1 MKRIKLLTALSIGVL
16 ASSSGM
22 IQAGAALYTFNVD
35 FSTKEVVNFNDFRP
49 TYSIDTYDLTAS
61 IITRFAGTYF
71 FDSCPTAFTV
81 NVTYNAYARLNGAGT
96 IYQLGIANLPD
107 FVCST
112 TPQTYSA
119 TITTPMNSLIVG
131 NIMQDDTNY
140 SRFYGDLFFAQTAAT
155 SGRIMTL
162 RNYEVSYIL
171 EYDFDTTYLFN
182 FFLSDTRFANAF
194 RSGSWNKRS
203 DSITNVDYVFTTA
216 GNDEY
221 RIINTDVLNNLGNL
235 RKKYAVNY
243 NDEFFRGISVGA
255 KIARRYSTEPPF
267 DTDLLTMAAS
277 GTAVITDQYD
287 YYFLNT
293 SNFAQAIVD
302 APIINFTEENCSGG
316 FLDVN
321 VGCYVNNALAYIVND
336 APVIS
341 DAFTLLNTGI
351 ELAAQTF
358 GIIGNFSDDNVFGY
372 LILVGFGFIAV
383 KWFLKNDE

>member
-1 MKRIKLLTALSIGVL
+1 MKLNLLLALSFGII

-22 IQAGAALYTFNVD
+22 IQTHAALYTYNVN
-35 FSTKEVVNFNDFRP
+35 FSTKEVANFNDFRP

-61 IITRFAGTYF
+61 IITRFAGTYSF
-71 FDSCPTAFTV
+71 NTCPTVFTV

-96 IYQLGIANLPD
+96 TYDLGITSLPD

-119 TITTPMNSLIVG
+119 TVTTPMNSLIVG
-131 NIMQDDTNY
+131 NIMKDDGNY

-155 SGRIMTL
+155 NGVIMAL
-162 RNYEVSYIL
+162 SNYEVSYTL

-182 FFLSDTRFANAF
+182 YFLSDTRFANGF

-203 DSITNVDYVFTTA
+203 DSVTNVDYVFTTA

-221 RIINTDVLNNLGNL
+221 RIINTDVLNNLGNI

-243 NDEFFRGISVGA
+243 NDVYFRGTSVGA
-255 KIARRYSTEPPF
+255 KIARRYPTNAPF
-267 DTDLLTMAAS
+267 NTDLLTMAAS

-293 SNFAQAIVD
+293 SNFSQEIVD
-302 APIINFTEENCSGG
+302 APTFSFTEEDCGS
-316 FLDVN
+316 FLALN
-321 VGCYVNNALAYIVND
+321 VGCFVNNAFAYITND
-336 APVIS
+336 APIIS
-341 DAFTLLNTGI
+341 DAFTLLNSGI
-351 ELAAQTF
+351 GMAAQTF
-358 GIIGNFSDDNVFGY
+358 GIIGAFADDNVFGV
-372 LILVGFGFIAV
+372 LILAGFGFIAI
-383 KWFLKNDE
+383 KWFLKND